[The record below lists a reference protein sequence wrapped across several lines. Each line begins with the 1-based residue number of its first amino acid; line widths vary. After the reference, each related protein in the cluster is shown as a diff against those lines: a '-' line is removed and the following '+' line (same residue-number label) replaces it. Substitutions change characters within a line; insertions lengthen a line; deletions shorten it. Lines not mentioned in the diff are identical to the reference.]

1 MPKKEE
7 TYEDLKNLLGY
18 MGIEILVAID
28 NGAKNYDTIKLFSG
42 LPISCI
48 NGRVPVLI
56 DLGLIRKNNDEY
68 FLTEKGLVFRNR
80 LED

>member
-1 MPKKEE
+1 
-7 TYEDLKNLLGY
+7 
-18 MGIEILVAID
+18 
-28 NGAKNYDTIKLFSG
+28 

-80 LED
+80 LEDE